1 MLVMHFVVSFVID
14 FLKQTS
20 VVGME
25 MEIATGLI
33 IVMLNENCDDDINVV
48 DATQNDKNN
57 RHDDSKYNDD

>member
-1 MLVMHFVVSFVID
+1 MLVMHFVISFVID

-25 MEIATGLI
+25 MEMEIATDLI

-48 DATQNDKNN
+48 DATQKPELVLMP
-57 RHDDSKYNDD
+57 